1 MKSIRELLHSDHLY
15 YPLLPIFFGVG
26 WGLLALFNPSLF
38 EPNGTDSAFDITVF
52 STPFWLFVLL
62 GGGDNSL
69 SVGV

>member
-52 STPFWLFVLL
+52 STPFLAICTPR
-62 GGGDNSL
+62 GGDNSL